1 MGTGPDISD
10 SIPIVPLFHLGSGVC
25 LRIACSGFAGLAL
38 WSSFGSVIVMAR
50 SSSYYE

>member
-10 SIPIVPLFHLGSGVC
+10 SIPIVPLFHLGFGEC
-25 LRIACSGFAGLAL
+25 LPIACMGLAGLTL
-38 WSSFGSVIVMAR
+38 WSSFGSVIVTAR